1 MPIARRPVCSPWS
14 YCLSGL
20 CPVGRRELEK
30 SSSSSLPRL
39 HAVFRRFLKMLLCA
53 SVPLVWYVIAQHQ
66 TTQPMYFLLQSLCVT
81 PPPLY
86 FPLTYCV
93 GMWACPREEEDKE
106 KSSTGSTDFSTS
118 ADVAQIEHWYCRFVA
133 TPPTLNYPLAP
144 REEEDGGLLSTCTG
158 TTNIRTSYRGQRQL
172 SVPAPSSN

>member
-1 MPIARRPVCSPWS
+1 MPVDQYAPFELLSLRP
-14 YCLSGL
+14 LSGWTTRIGEVFIL
-20 CPVGRRELEK
+20 V
-30 SSSSSLPRL
+30 LPQAACCFSAL
-39 HAVFRRFLKMLLCA
+39 PKNVAVRFRPIGLVRNRPA
-53 SVPLVWYVIAQHQ
+53 SNHTAHVFSITKFVCDAPL
-66 TTQPMYFLLQSLCVT
+66 
-81 PPPLY
+81 LY